1 MAVFEYVTQMR
12 RGGPYKKGIIISE
25 SMKEAENKLLDTG
38 VPVLVMKRKEKTGKD
53 VKKVAPKDMVQ
64 FAKQMEMTHRMKMPL
79 LRALELARETAR
91 SPHCAKVV
99 TSLIESVTEGTQLTE
114 AMKKT
119 GAFHE
124 LVIGLIGSGEA
135 SGTLEETFGQ
145 VRALIERDLL
155 VIGKIRGAMIYPG
168 LVIIIATICV
178 FVMMKYAM
186 PTYVKLYAQ
195 MKTDLPDITKMLMAM
210 SNATTDYPVEIMV
223 GIVII
228 FFACS
233 RVPSLYRAIPAT
245 HEAVLKIIVVG
256 PVLKMM
262 MQATFTRTLSNMVK
276 SKTTPLVATLG
287 YCRMVST
294 NYVYKGVVAR
304 AMVAVVKGKSVASA
318 FEGNEDVFSK
328 QLVSQL
334 TFAENSGEMDEILEP
349 MADTLDAELMEM
361 VGNLKVVL
369 EPLMLAVVA
378 VIVGFILIGMLMPSI
393 NMPNLLH

>member
-1 MAVFEYVTQMR
+1 
-12 RGGPYKKGIIISE
+12 
-25 SMKEAENKLLDTG
+25 
-38 VPVLVMKRKEKTGKD
+38 
-53 VKKVAPKDMVQ
+53 
-64 FAKQMEMTHRMKMPL
+64 
-79 LRALELARETAR
+79 
-91 SPHCAKVV
+91 
-99 TSLIESVTEGTQLTE
+99 
-114 AMKKT
+114 MKKT